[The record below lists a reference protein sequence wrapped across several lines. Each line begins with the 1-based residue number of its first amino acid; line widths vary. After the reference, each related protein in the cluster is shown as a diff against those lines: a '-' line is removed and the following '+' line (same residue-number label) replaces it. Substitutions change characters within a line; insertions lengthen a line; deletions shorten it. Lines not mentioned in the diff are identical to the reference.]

1 MQMRTTLVLAALT
14 VAVPIALPA
23 SPASPWSEESAEPSL
38 AVEAASSMESRTERA
53 IRRAFNDVLD
63 RDPTDRELRRY
74 RDLMEDSG
82 WSERD
87 VREDL
92 RRDSRGSRDRRDR
105 MTRGEAERIVR
116 RAYREV
122 LDREPDRGGRAYVDK
137 VLNEDWTAEDVER
150 DLRKSPEYREVSRE
164 KAEEIVRNAY
174 RAVLGRE
181 PDAGSWTYVNKV
193 MKERWTQQQVERELR
208 KSPEY
213 RQKRR

>member
-1 MQMRTTLVLAALT
+1 MRTRRALAAITLAVPTVLAA
-14 VAVPIALPA
+14 
-23 SPASPWSEESAEPSL
+23 SPSAWSHESAAASL
-38 AVEAASSMESRTERA
+38 AVAANSSMESRTERA

-92 RRDSRGSRDRRDR
+92 RRDARNRDDDRR
-105 MTRGEAERIVR
+105 MTRREAERIVR

-150 DLRKSPEYREVSRE
+150 DLRKSAEYREVSRE